1 MKRLLIID
9 GNSIINRA
17 FYGIRPLSTKD
28 GRPTNAVYGMMN
40 IVLRHLEACK
50 PDFAAVAFDLKAP
63 NFRKKRFSYYKEGRH
78 ETPPELLAQFADA
91 KECLRLLGFH
101 TLEMEGYEADD
112 ILGTLAALGEQAE
125 DVETLVLSG
134 DRDLL
139 QLISPRVSV
148 LLAQTGDTLTFD
160 RDAFFAKYGIEP
172 EQFVDLKALMGDSS
186 DRIPGVAGVGEKTAV
201 KLISAFGSLDKL
213 YECIDDPSIAKGV
226 REKLKTYKSDAY
238 DSQWLARI
246 YREVPLGLSLSDL
259 AYSGANTEALCEKCI
274 DLELMQLHRRITQ
287 MASNPAA
294 QTPCSEGCGGC
305 KEVETAEEAPK
316 KQTVTAVCAET
327 LLASLGKRFAVT
339 LEENGLFFYNGE
351 ALFSYEGALAPLAP
365 LFCAENEVICFDGKR
380 LLHTLADGGISVDP
394 ALIPKDVNLY
404 AYVLRSEN
412 GKKPLETLAEEEG
425 VFSDFAVK
433 ALYALEGVLH
443 KRIEELGA
451 LSLLEDIELP
461 LAPIL
466 FRMERT
472 GFRLDTEAMTAFGKE
487 LFDRSVLYAENIV
500 AMAGVD
506 FNINSPKQL
515 SEVLFT
521 RLSLPTKGIKK
532 TQNGYSTD
540 ADTLASLRY
549 AHPIIEEILTYR
561 QLTKLY
567 STYAV
572 GLCKVADE
580 SGRIHTDFKQ
590 ALTATG
596 RLSSA
601 EPNLQNIPIR
611 TPLGREMRR
620 CFITKGKDY
629 VLVDAD
635 YSQIELRLLA
645 AFSGDEAM
653 IRAFA
658 CGEDIH
664 RQTAAAVFHVSEAD
678 VTDEERKQAK
688 AVNFGIV
695 YGIGAYSL
703 AGDIG
708 VSVAA
713 AKEYMERYFARYPA
727 IHAYLESLVT
737 DAEGKGYTDTLF
749 GRRRY
754 IPELSSSRFQLR
766 AFGKRVAMNSPIQG
780 SAADVIKLAMVRV
793 SRRLE
798 KEGLDAALVMQV
810 HDELIVEAHA
820 SVADRVA
827 QILKEEMEGAVSLP
841 VPLTVSIGIGE
852 NWLAAEH

>member
-28 GRPTNAVYGMMN
+28 GRPTNAIYGMMN

-112 ILGTLAALGEQAE
+112 ILGTLASLAEKAE
-125 DVETLVLSG
+125 DVEALVLSG

-139 QLISPRVSV
+139 QLISPRVTV
-148 LLAQTGDTLTFD
+148 LLAQTGDTLSFD

-201 KLISAFGSLDKL
+201 KLISAFGTLDNL
-213 YECIDDPSIAKGV
+213 YEHIEDASIAKGV

-238 DSQWLARI
+238 DSRWLARI
-246 YREVPLGLSLSDL
+246 CREVPLGLGLADL
-259 AYSGANTEALCEKCI
+259 AYSGVHTEALCEKCLS
-274 DLELMQLHRRITQ
+274 LELLQLHRRITQ
-287 MASNPAA
+287 MAENPSA
-294 QTPCSEGCGGC
+294 QTPCSEKCEKC
-305 KEVETAEEAPK
+305 ED
-316 KQTVTAVCAET
+316 CAEPEKAEAESVSAEV
-327 LLASLGKRFAVT
+327 LLSSLGKKFAVT
-339 LEENGLFFYNGE
+339 LTDGGALFYNGE
-351 ALFSYEGALAPLAP
+351 EAFAYEGSLAPLSP
-365 LFCAENEVICFDGKR
+365 LFSAENEVICFDGKR
-380 LLHTLADGGISVDP
+380 LLHALADCGLSPDP
-394 ALIPKDVNLY
+394 ALVPKDIQLY

-412 GKKPLETLAEEEG
+412 GKKPLEALAEEEG
-425 VFSDFAVK
+425 VFDTLAPK
-433 ALYALEGVLH
+433 ALYLLEEILH
-443 KRIEELGA
+443 KRIEQTGA
-451 LSLLEDIELP
+451 LSLLENVELP
-461 LAPIL
+461 LAPVL
-466 FRMERT
+466 FRMERE
-472 GFRLDTEAMTAFGKE
+472 GFRMDTEAMTAFGKA

-515 SEVLFT
+515 ADVLFN
-521 RLSLPTKGIKK
+521 RLGLSTKGVKK

-572 GLCKVADE
+572 GLCKVADKE
-580 SGRIHTDFKQ
+580 GRIHTDFKQ

-620 CFITKGKDY
+620 CFITKGEDY

-653 IRAFA
+653 TRAFA
-658 CGEDIH
+658 AGEDIH
-664 RQTAAAVFHVSEAD
+664 RQTAAAVFHVEEDA
-678 VTDEERKQAK
+678 VTDEERKCAK

-713 AKEYMERYFARYPA
+713 AKEYMERYFAKYPA
-727 IHAYLESLVT
+727 IHAYLEGLVT
-737 DAEGKGYTDTLF
+737 EAERLGYTDTLF

-754 IPELSSSRFQLR
+754 IPELSSTRFQLR

-780 SAADVIKLAMVRV
+780 SAADIIKLAMVRV
-793 SRRLE
+793 ARRLAAE
-798 KEGLDAALVMQV
+798 RLDARLVMQV
-810 HDELIVEAHA
+810 HDELIVEAHKT
-820 SVADRVA
+820 VADRVA
-827 QILKEEMEGAVSLP
+827 QILKEEMEGAVSLT
-841 VPLTVSIGIGE
+841 VPLTVSIGIGQ
-852 NWLAAEH
+852 NWLSAEH

>member
-1 MKRLLIID
+1 MKKLLIID

-28 GRPTNAVYGMMN
+28 GRPTNAIYGMLN
-40 IVLRHLEACK
+40 IVLRHLESCK
-50 PDFAAVAFDLKAP
+50 PEYAAVAFDLKAP
-63 NFRKKRFSYYKEGRH
+63 NFRKQRFSYYKEGRH
-78 ETPPELLAQFADA
+78 ETPPELLAQFDDA

-101 TLEMEGYEADD
+101 TIEQEGYEADD
-112 ILGTLAALGEQAE
+112 ILGTLSAMAESEE
-125 DVETLVLSG
+125 DVHAYVLSG

-139 QLISPRVSV
+139 QLISPRVTV
-148 LLAQTGDTLTFD
+148 LLAQTGETHVFD

-172 EQFVDLKALMGDSS
+172 EQLVDLKALMGDSS

-201 KLISAFGSLDKL
+201 KLISAFGSLDAL
-213 YECIDDPSIAKGV
+213 YEHIEDPSIAKGV

-246 YREVPLGLSLSDL
+246 CRQVPLGLSSLEDI
-259 AYSGANTEALCEKCI
+259 AYSGVHTEAICQKCLS
-274 DLELMQLHRRITQ
+274 LELMQLHRRLSQ
-287 MASNPAA
+287 MAESPAA
-294 QTPCSEGCGGC
+294 QTPCALCDE
-305 KEVETAEEAPK
+305 KQEEASSAYE
-316 KQTVTAVCAET
+316 AVDAST
-327 LLASLGKRFAVT
+327 LLSSLGSRFAVALT
-339 LEENGLFFYNGE
+339 QEGALFYNGE
-351 ALFSYEGALAPLAP
+351 RTLAYTGALAPLAP
-365 LFCAENEVICFDGKR
+365 LFAPKNQVICFDGKQ
-380 LLHTLADGGISVDP
+380 LLHALADADMSPDP
-394 ALIPKDVNLY
+394 LFVPKDVHLY

-412 GKKPLETLAEEEG
+412 GKKGWDALAEEEG
-425 VFSDFAVK
+425 ISTASMPE
-433 ALYALEGVLH
+433 ALYRLEGVL
-443 KRIEELGA
+443 RRRVEETGA
-451 LSLLEDIELP
+451 LSLLEEVELP

-466 FRMERT
+466 FRMERI
-472 GFRLDTEAMTAFGKE
+472 GFRMDTEAMTAFGKQ
-487 LFDRSVLYAENIV
+487 LFERSRLYAENIV

-515 SEVLFT
+515 ADVLFN
-521 RLSLPTKGIKK
+521 RLGLPTKGIKK

-572 GLCKVADE
+572 GLCEAADE
-580 SGRIHTDFKQ
+580 NGRIHTDFKQ

-620 CFITKGKDY
+620 CFITKGEDY
-629 VLVDAD
+629 LLVDAD

-653 IRAFA
+653 CRAFIA
-658 CGEDIH
+658 GEDIH
-664 RQTAAAVFHVSEAD
+664 RQTAAAVFHVEESQ
-678 VTDEERKQAK
+678 VTDEERKCAK

-713 AKEYMERYFARYPA
+713 AKEYMERYFAKYPA
-727 IHAYLESLVT
+727 ISAYLEGLVKQ
-737 DAEGKGYTDTLF
+737 AEAVGYTDTLL

-780 SAADVIKLAMVRV
+780 SAADIIKLAMVRV
-793 SRRLE
+793 ARRLAA
-798 KEGLDAALVMQV
+798 EGLDASLVMQV
-810 HDELIVEAHA
+810 HDELIVEAHK
-820 SVADRVA
+820 SQADRVA
-827 QILKEEMEGAVSLP
+827 AILKEEMEGAVSLP
-841 VPLTVSIGIGE
+841 VPLTVSIGIGD
-852 NWLAAEH
+852 NWLSAEH